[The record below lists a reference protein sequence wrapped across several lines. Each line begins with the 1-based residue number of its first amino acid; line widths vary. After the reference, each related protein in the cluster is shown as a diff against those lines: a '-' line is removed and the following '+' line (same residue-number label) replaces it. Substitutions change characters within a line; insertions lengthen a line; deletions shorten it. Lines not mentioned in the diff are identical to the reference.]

1 MESFLEVKF
10 ALVGAPPRPD
20 FLATEGNI
28 AAYPNAAPLPTTGI
42 GANGDS
48 QRSFSFE
55 FTPPLADGSY
65 QINDQLMTMRL
76 HEKTGSLNLTETSGT
91 ISIDAFTGIYSADFT
106 GKMKDLA
113 GRDWDVMGKLY
124 LEVVPQ

>member
-28 AAYPNAAPLPTTGI
+28 VVTPNAPPLPTTGI
-42 GANGDS
+42 GANGDL
-48 QRSFSFE
+48 QRT
-55 FTPPLADGSY
+55 FTIDFTQPRSDGTY
-65 QINDQLMTMRL
+65 QIDDLSTKMKL
-76 HEKTGSLNLTETSGT
+76 YEKTSFLDLTETNGT
-91 ISIDAFTGIYSADFT
+91 INIDAYNGKYSADFT

-113 GRDWDVMGKLY
+113 GREWDVVGKLY